1 MQLVEQC
8 PPPQKEEEDFDGN
21 KLDVEGLVKSDE
33 CVRVPAMRC
42 KIEKVIVLIYNLN
55 NYSHIS

>member
-8 PPPQKEEEDFDGN
+8 PEQKEEEDN
-21 KLDVEGLVKSDE
+21 NNLDVESIVKAAE

-42 KIEKVIVLIYNLN
+42 KIEKVIVLID
-55 NYSHIS
+55 NYDNYHL

>member
-8 PPPQKEEEDFDGN
+8 PPQKEEEDN
-21 KLDVEGLVKSDE
+21 NLDVEGLVKSAE

-42 KIEKVIVLIYNLN
+42 KIEKVIVLIYN
-55 NYSHIS
+55 

>member
-8 PPPQKEEEDFDGN
+8 PQDLSGGGEDEDYSGN
-21 KLDVEGLVKSDE
+21 DLDVESLVKSAE

-42 KIEKVIVLIYNLN
+42 KIQKGPCLN
-55 NYSHIS
+55 DVR

>member
-8 PPPQKEEEDFDGN
+8 PEQKEEEDN
-21 KLDVEGLVKSDE
+21 NNLDVEGLVKSAE

-42 KIEKVIVLIYNLN
+42 KIEKVIVLIYDYY
-55 NYSHIS
+55 NYV